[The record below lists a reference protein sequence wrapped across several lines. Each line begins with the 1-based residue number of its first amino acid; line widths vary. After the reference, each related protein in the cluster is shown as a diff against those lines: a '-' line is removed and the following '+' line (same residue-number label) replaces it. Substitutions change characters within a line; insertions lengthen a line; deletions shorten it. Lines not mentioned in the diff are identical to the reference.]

1 MDLRQSVDLESASLA
16 DRLQALLP
24 PDARDRDAR
33 IAAARRID
41 EQALAE
47 PVDGQPLRSGEE
59 PLLTSQDVADVLA
72 VRLSKV
78 QQLTGD
84 AELPTIRIGRK
95 GRTYRYRAAAVERWI
110 RDHES

>member
-1 MDLRQSVDLESASLA
+1 MDLRHPVDLESASLT

-24 PDARDRDAR
+24 PDAHDRGAR

-41 EQALAE
+41 DQALEA
-47 PVDGQPLRSGEE
+47 PADGRPLRSGEE

-72 VRLSKV
+72 VPLSTV
-78 QQLTGD
+78 RRLTGE

-110 RDHES
+110 RDHEV